1 MTPPEALEGLK
12 PLPLPVKTPLTS
24 KSIRRIQRN
33 YCLDPSPSKLDL
45 LFRSQQKL
53 AAQHEID
60 RHIQGGLLETL
71 KDEKKRRQRGK
82 QLNLVGEQASSAE
95 LWDTAKITLAQELA
109 QQKTNDKVQEKEDK
123 LAAKERKSQ
132 GKLEKAIAAHNLKV
146 EKVKIARSEYLC
158 KNAIQEAKTL
168 AKLGPKQSLIIILEY
183 AKGVT
188 HPAKAICFASVAE
201 EVESGEGS
209 KLKSTRTRAVK
220 LPARYKK

>member
-1 MTPPEALEGLK
+1 
-12 PLPLPVKTPLTS
+12 
-24 KSIRRIQRN
+24 
-33 YCLDPSPSKLDL
+33 
-45 LFRSQQKL
+45 
-53 AAQHEID
+53 
-60 RHIQGGLLETL
+60 
-71 KDEKKRRQRGK
+71 
-82 QLNLVGEQASSAE
+82 LNLVGEQAGSAE

-146 EKVKIARSEYLC
+146 EKVKIARSEYLP

-183 AKGVT
+183 TKAVT
-188 HPAKAICFASVAE
+188 HPAKGICFASVSE